1 MNTTV
6 TTTTSRTV
14 APAFAALLHE
24 AATNRKFV
32 RIEYKTDLEEFIRTD
47 VLLKTAII
55 RDNTEC
61 LVTALG
67 DEIPFSR
74 VISLGGQVSPDFPGF
89 ENYAC
94 TC

>member
-1 MNTTV
+1 MNTT
-6 TTTTSRTV
+6 TTPHTV
-14 APAFAALLHE
+14 APAFAALLHQ
-24 AATNRKFV
+24 AATNKKFV

-47 VLLKTAII
+47 ALLKAVISRDDAEFLITA
-55 RDNTEC
+55 N
-61 LVTALG
+61 G

-74 VISLGGQVSPDFPGF
+74 VISLDGTVSPDFPGF